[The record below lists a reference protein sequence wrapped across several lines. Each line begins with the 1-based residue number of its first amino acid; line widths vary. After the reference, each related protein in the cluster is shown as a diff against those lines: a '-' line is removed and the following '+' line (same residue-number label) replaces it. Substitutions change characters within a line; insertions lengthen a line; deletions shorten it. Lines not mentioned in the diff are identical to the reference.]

1 MKNRILVMSLV
12 MLLAFSLVAVGCPPP
27 VVDPEV
33 VVKPPEVFRWI
44 YVGEHPSGFVY
55 DIWLTEMAERV
66 YIASGGRL
74 DIEVFGAGEIV
85 PAYEIHYAVR
95 DGVADLGWGSPAMWR
110 PYIGD
115 VGFLLSG
122 SGVPG
127 GPHPLE
133 WMAWF
138 YAGGGAEIV
147 REIVADWGHVIS
159 PVYAQAEIFAHA
171 HKPITSLEDFEGLK
185 FRTWGLWATLLAE
198 KLGVAVVTLPGGEI
212 YAAAAAGIIDAF
224 EFITPHGNW
233 PMGFHEITQYLM
245 VPGIHSPGWIAYIV
259 ANHDSW
265 NALPPDLQAI
275 LTAEIRAITKLGFL
289 PSWYGDALAMDKF
302 REFGTTIVPLSEEF
316 QREIAEVGAMF
327 IYELALR
334 DPLMMKTLIHMR
346 DFFATWRGVA
356 EEVQPRISLFEFL
369 PELPE

>member
-1 MKNRILVMSLV
+1 MKNRILLI
-12 MLLAFSLVAVGCPPP
+12 LLALLLATSMVAIGCPPQVVEDVP
-27 VVDPEV
+27 VPE
-33 VVKPPEVFRWI
+33 PEVFQWT
-44 YVGEHPSGFVY
+44 YVGEHPSGFIY

-95 DGVADLGWGSPAMWR
+95 DRVADLGWGSPAMWR

-122 SGVPG
+122 SGIPG
-127 GPHPLE
+127 GPHPYE

-138 YAGGGAEIV
+138 YAGGGDEVV
-147 REIVADWGHVIS
+147 REIVYDWGHVIS
-159 PVYAQAEIFAHA
+159 PVYSQAELFAHA

-198 KLGVAVVTLPGGEI
+198 ELGVSVVTLPGGEI
-212 YAAAAAGIIDAF
+212 YGAAAAGIIDAF
-224 EFITPHGNW
+224 EFITPSGNW
-233 PMGFHEITQYLM
+233 PMGFHEITEYLM
-245 VPGIHSPGWIAYIV
+245 VPGIHSPGWVAYII

-265 NALPPDLQAI
+265 NALPEDLQAI
-275 LTAEIRAITKLGFL
+275 LTSEIRAITHLGFL
-289 PSWYGDALAMDKF
+289 PWWYKDALAMDKY

-316 QREIAEVGAMF
+316 QKEIATVGAMF
-327 IYELALR
+327 IYELALQ
-334 DPLMMKTLIHMR
+334 DPLMMEVLIHME
-346 DFFATWRGVA
+346 DFFGTWRGVA
-356 EEVQPRISLFEFL
+356 EEVQPGISFFEFL